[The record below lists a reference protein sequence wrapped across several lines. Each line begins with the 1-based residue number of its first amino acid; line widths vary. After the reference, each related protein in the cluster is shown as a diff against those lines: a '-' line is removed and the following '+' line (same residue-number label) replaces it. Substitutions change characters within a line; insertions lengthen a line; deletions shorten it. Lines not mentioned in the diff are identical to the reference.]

1 MMDSDTISTKKRI
14 LIIYTGGTMGM
25 THNESGA
32 LAPTPGCVFHVSLC
46 FLQYIYIVNHFCRAD
61 S

>member
-1 MMDSDTISTKKRI
+1 MDAAEVSTKKRI

-32 LAPTPGCVFHVSLC
+32 LAPAPG
-46 FLQYIYIVNHFCRAD
+46 
-61 S
+61 